1 MDLGLK
7 DKIAFVAGASKGLA
21 AATARQLAREGAR
34 VAINSRDAARLNAA
48 ADSIRAETGAQV
60 IALVGDVAVAAD
72 VERLIGETARHF
84 GGLDIVITNSGGPP
98 PGRFDELSDE
108 AWLQS
113 VDLLLMSN
121 VRFIRAALPHL
132 RRSSSAAVLN
142 FNSYSVKQPLPNLL
156 LSNSIRLAVV
166 GLVKSLALELGNE
179 GIRFNAI
186 LPAFTDTER
195 VRQLLTDRAKRNG
208 ATLEEEV
215 KKQSAAS
222 PFGRM
227 GTPQEFA
234 NVATFLCS
242 PAASY
247 VTGVTLTVDG
257 GMYKGMV

>member
-132 RRSSSAAVLN
+132 RRQRRGVVINTTSIAARNGGGFGVSLYAAAKGAVEALSRNLAREEAQYGIRVNCVAPGYIDTPIHEVSSPEQLKRYLDAT
-142 FNSYSVKQPLPNLL
+142 PLARAGLPQDCVGIYLL
-156 LSNSIRLAVV
+156 LACERL
-166 GLVKSLALELGNE
+166 GGF
-179 GIRFNAI
+179 I
-186 LPAFTDTER
+186 
-195 VRQLLTDRAKRNG
+195 
-208 ATLEEEV
+208 
-215 KKQSAAS
+215 
-222 PFGRM
+222 
-227 GTPQEFA
+227 
-234 NVATFLCS
+234 
-242 PAASY
+242 
-247 VTGVTLTVDG
+247 TGQTIGVNG
-257 GMYKGMV
+257 GMHLN